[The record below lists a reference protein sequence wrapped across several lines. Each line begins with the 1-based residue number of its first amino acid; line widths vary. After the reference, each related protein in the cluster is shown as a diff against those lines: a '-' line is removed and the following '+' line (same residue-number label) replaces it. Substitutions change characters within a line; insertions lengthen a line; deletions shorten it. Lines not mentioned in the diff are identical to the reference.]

1 MLYLGLILSF
11 SVFFAYSSAGSYLSV
26 AFGRALGYD
35 GVFEP
40 LHQGGPFAGH
50 AGDKG
55 ILFGAGAHVECIY
68 FILVYFT
75 ANLRFFLVNAKPGS
89 VKWC

>member
-68 FILVYFT
+68 FIWSILPQIYAFS
-75 ANLRFFLVNAKPGS
+75 L
-89 VKWC
+89 